1 MVAFIVQL
9 IVILLVCGF
18 VYWVWTLVRPLLS
31 FMPAVIMQMIDIL
44 VIVLLVAI
52 VLFYAIIPLIR
63 MIPKII
69 GI

>member
-18 VYWVWTLVRPLLS
+18 VYWIWTLIRPLLS
-31 FMPAVIMQMIDIL
+31 FMPAMFMQVIDIL
-44 VIVLLVAI
+44 ILILLVAI
-52 VLFYAIIPLIR
+52 VLFYAIIPLIK
-63 MIPKII
+63 MIPKIV